1 MQLRAPGG
9 GVVAAVIGG
18 GRAEVLQDDRV
29 PLLTQRG
36 QVTDVQLQLV
46 AVLVEIQEGRDDL
59 EDGGIENIN
68 SLK

>member
-1 MQLRAPGG
+1 M
-9 GVVAAVIGG
+9 IGG

>member
-1 MQLRAPGG
+1 M
-9 GVVAAVIGG
+9 IGG

-68 SLK
+68 S